1 MEPPDDMIDYQS
13 HHYWQIRCKSCS
25 TFEEEVAWL
34 QVLPPLCR
42 TERAAVCR
50 SGPERC
56 GPGAGGE
63 GLPGPGPAAHPPQGA
78 DDGDPGVSAADGQ
91 PPTRTGPNRTPS
103 PFNQQQG

>member
-1 MEPPDDMIDYQS
+1 M
-13 HHYWQIRCKSCS
+13 
-25 TFEEEVAWL
+25 VL

-78 DDGDPGVSAADGQ
+78 DDGDPGVSAADG
-91 PPTRTGPNRTPS
+91 RGLVSEGRLWGGAHPS
-103 PFNQQQG
+103 SPAHPESGVRKD